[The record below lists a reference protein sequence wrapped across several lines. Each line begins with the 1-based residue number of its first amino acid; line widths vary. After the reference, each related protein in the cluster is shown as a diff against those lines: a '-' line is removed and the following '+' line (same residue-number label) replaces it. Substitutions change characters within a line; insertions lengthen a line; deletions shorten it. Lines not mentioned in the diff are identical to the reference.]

1 MQEQSSHRLGSL
13 EKAMSD
19 DGTLHDLGLIHISL
33 ALTPTQRLEKV
44 AAYVRMARSAV
55 VTVKASNRFPQHR
68 ESHGPTQE
76 LGGGATQE
84 VGGTEL

>member
-1 MQEQSSHRLGSL
+1 MQEQSSHRLGAP
-13 EKAMSD
+13 EKALSD

-33 ALTPTQRLEKV
+33 ALTPTQRLQKV

-55 VTVKASNRFPQHR
+55 ITVKASDRFPER
-68 ESHGPTQE
+68 ESYGPTQE
-76 LGGGATQE
+76 LGGGLTQE